1 MDFASSAGTASG
13 CSTAHPRGAGHQ
25 MSIAALRGGF
35 LLCTERPIRYG
46 PDPRRG
52 TRMSLLLSRPR
63 REVCSAVGPRG
74 VGPWRRKRRTMCS
87 KHTANSL
94 GGWSLDGHIL
104 RLRQHCKYE
113 MPAPLAPQCASQL
126 RKVASVWLRQSCRGS
141 FAMAGSA
148 YTPST
153 PWADEAAESSKSRMS
168 TQASASM
175 APRADWSVCCNR
187 SDTRAPTQR

>member
-1 MDFASSAGTASG
+1 MGCHVRLSGSISRSLSVFSYHRGKRNPGHTSAIETRANSLSLKFQRPSQFGSAERSTLAIRASMNA
-13 CSTAHPRGAGHQ
+13 
-25 MSIAALRGGF
+25 
-35 LLCTERPIRYG
+35 ER
-46 PDPRRG
+46 
-52 TRMSLLLSRPR
+52 
-63 REVCSAVGPRG
+63 C
-74 VGPWRRKRRTMCS
+74 CS
-87 KHTANSL
+87 KRTANSL
-94 GGWSLDGHIL
+94 GRWSLHGHIL
-104 RLRQHCKYE
+104 RLRRHCKYE
-113 MPAPLAPQCASQL
+113 MPARLAPQFASQL

-187 SDTRAPTQR
+187 SDTRAPTRR